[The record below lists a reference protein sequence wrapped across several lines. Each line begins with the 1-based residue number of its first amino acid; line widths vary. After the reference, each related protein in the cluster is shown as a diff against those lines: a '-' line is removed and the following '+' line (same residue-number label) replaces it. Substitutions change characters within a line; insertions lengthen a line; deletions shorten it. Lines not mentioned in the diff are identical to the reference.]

1 LNNKLYVV
9 NKGKVGERTISVI
22 DTETDKV
29 QGAPIMIEGYPHDI
43 LAVGNKIYVATSDNI
58 SVIDPAT
65 EQVQA
70 IINLKRAEKLAVVGN
85 KLYAMQELND
95 RISVIDISTDQLE
108 HNQTVFMPAN
118 PTAMVAAG
126 DKLLIATPTPKK
138 NSESTLSIVDT
149 ITNKIKRTFT
159 LECGAVNRMIVA
171 GSKLYMAIS
180 GMSTEFKVLGL
191 SSLYY
196 LE

>member
-70 IINLKRAEKLAVVGN
+70 IINLKRAEKL
-85 KLYAMQELND
+85 ELMSD
-95 RISVIDISTDQLE
+95 RKFSTRDE
-108 HNQTVFMPAN
+108 ARSSIFEYVEVFYN
-118 PTAMVAAG
+118 R
-126 DKLLIATPTPKK
+126 KRRH
-138 NSESTLSIVDT
+138 STLGYLPPEVFEAEFHAG
-149 ITNKIKRTFT
+149 RFT
-159 LECGAVNRMIVA
+159 VN
-171 GSKLYMAIS
+171 
-180 GMSTEFKVLGL
+180 
-191 SSLYY
+191 
-196 LE
+196 